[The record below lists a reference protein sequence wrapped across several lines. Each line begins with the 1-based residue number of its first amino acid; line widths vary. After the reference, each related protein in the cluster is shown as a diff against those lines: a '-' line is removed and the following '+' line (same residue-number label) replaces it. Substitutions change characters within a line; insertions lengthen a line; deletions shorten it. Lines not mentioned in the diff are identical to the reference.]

1 MRRSF
6 ISKIFSEL
14 GGKATE
20 AASEIPLG
28 QEGFAK
34 YTIPTKP
41 DKSSKTAKGAA
52 AGGAA
57 AGDEDGEHRDVYD
70 IADKILSQIKC
81 GKSDLHLGTFAH
93 LLSDDR
99 SQPDLRGGC
108 AHGLHEEDRRLLCLL
123 LMLENAPR
131 PC

>member
-1 MRRSF
+1 MA
-6 ISKIFSEL
+6 KIRKY

-70 IADKILSQIKC
+70 IADKISVRNAVKSGLIPAWAEMTIKPV
-81 GKSDLHLGTFAH
+81 GTVK
-93 LLSDDR
+93 
-99 SQPDLRGGC
+99 
-108 AHGLHEEDRRLLCLL
+108 E
-123 LMLENAPR
+123 MNK
-131 PC
+131 